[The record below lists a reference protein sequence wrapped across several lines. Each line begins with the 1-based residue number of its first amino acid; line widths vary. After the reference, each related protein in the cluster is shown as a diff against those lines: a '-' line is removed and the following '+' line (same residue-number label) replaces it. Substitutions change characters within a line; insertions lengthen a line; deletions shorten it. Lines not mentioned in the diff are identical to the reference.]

1 MSLPKEKSA
10 KISSRVVQGGQ
21 MKGSSYQL
29 SPFLKE
35 ITTRHLIICCLWAT
49 ALRDM
54 QTKGMG
60 IISSQHLCNRKINY
74 QKGGLQIL
82 VQAQT
87 ALFA

>member
-35 ITTRHLIICCLWAT
+35 ITLNHLLS
-49 ALRDM
+49 
-54 QTKGMG
+54 MG
-60 IISSQHLCNRKINY
+60 NSP
-74 QKGGLQIL
+74 
-82 VQAQT
+82 
-87 ALFA
+87 